1 MDWIKES
8 FDKYAGKDAV
18 IYRDRRYSYRE
29 LLDRISDVASLL
41 GKHRIAP
48 GEVVAFLGD
57 YSFDSIAAFFALAD
71 NRNVIVPI
79 VSTGADE
86 ISGKLKESYSDAVI
100 TFADGI
106 VLERLDKDT
115 PERHVLLNQLRERDH
130 AGLILFSSG
139 STGKPKAM
147 LHDLDLLMDSY
158 RGKKEKNLNI
168 LVFLTFDHI
177 GGIDTLLRAIATGS
191 SVTIPESR
199 DPIHVG
205 GLIEKHQVDVLPASP
220 TFLNLM
226 LIAEVHKQFQMSSL
240 KIIGFGAEPMPQG
253 LLDRLIG
260 LFPHVRFQQ
269 KFGTSETNTVRVKS
283 KSDSSLFFRIDDPN
297 ITFRIVDGE
306 LHLKSRTQIMGYLHD
321 SVPSFK
327 DGWFETG
334 DLVEVS
340 DDGYVKIIGR
350 NKDVINVGGAKVVP
364 NEVESV
370 LLEMPQIDDCIVYG
384 APNVIT
390 GQMVVCEV
398 VLKESANVNE
408 IRKNIR
414 LYCREKLDN
423 YKIPSKIKISDKISF
438 GYRFK
443 KIRRTFVEKTT

>member
-8 FDKYAGKDAV
+8 FDKYGGKTAV

-29 LLDRISDVASLL
+29 LLDRIAEVTSLL
-41 GKHRIAP
+41 DNLMIAP

-57 YSFDSIAAFFALAD
+57 YSFDSIATFFALAA
-71 NRNVIVPI
+71 NRNVVVPI
-79 VSTGADE
+79 VSTGVEE
-86 ISGKLKESYSDAVI
+86 ISGKLRESYSDVVFTFSDGVI
-100 TFADGI
+100 
-106 VLERLDKDT
+106 LERLDNKK
-115 PERHVLLNQLRERDH
+115 PERHDLLTQLRERDH

-139 STGKPKAM
+139 RTGKPKAM

-158 RGKKEKNLNI
+158 RGKKEKDLNI

-177 GGIDTLLRAIATGS
+177 GGIDTLLRAIGTGS

-205 GLIEKHQVDVLPASP
+205 GLIERHQVDVLPTSP

-226 LIAEVHKQFQMSSL
+226 LIAEVHKHFQMSSL

-253 LLDRLIG
+253 LLDRLIE

-269 KFGTSETNTVRVKS
+269 KFGTSETNSIRVKS
-283 KSDSSLFFRIDDPN
+283 KSDCSLFFRIDDPN
-297 ITFRIVDGE
+297 ITYRIVDGE
-306 LHLKSRTQIMGYLHD
+306 LHLKSRTQIMGYLNE
-321 SVPSFK
+321 SVQPFK

-334 DLVEVS
+334 DLVEMS

-384 APNVIT
+384 EPNVIT

-398 VLKESANVNE
+398 SLKESANVNE
-408 IRKNIR
+408 IKKDIR

-423 YKIPSKIKISDKISF
+423 YKIPSKIKICDKISI

-443 KIRRTFVEKTT
+443 KIRRVFADKTT